1 MPVAERTTDFGG
13 MTITYDD
20 DVLEP
25 RPWTLAQSRWA
36 AELLADLPDGPVLE
50 LCAGAGQIGLAVGR
64 ATGRSLV
71 QVDAEA
77 RACEHARRNADA
89 AGVTAAVRCGDVEG
103 AVGEHER
110 FPLVLADPPYVP
122 AGDVDDLPDDPE
134 DAIDGGTDGLDLV
147 RRCLRVAAAHLDD
160 GGVVLLQLGG
170 PGQTEAVTD
179 ESTGY
184 GLDVVAA
191 QTHRGDRSLVLLRR
205 ADT

>member
-1 MPVAERTTDFGG
+1 MSERTIDFGG
-13 MTITYDD
+13 MTISYDD

-71 QVDAEA
+71 QVDVEP
-77 RACEHARRNADA
+77 RACDHARRNAAA
-89 AGVTAAVRCGDVEG
+89 AGVTVDVRCADLDE

-110 FPLVLADPPYVP
+110 FPLVLADPPYIP
-122 AGDVDDLPDDPE
+122 ADAVHELPDDPGS
-134 DAIDGGTDGLDLV
+134 AIDGGADGLDLV
-147 RRCLRVAAAHLDD
+147 RRCLRVAAIHLDD

-170 PGQTEAVTD
+170 PGQTEAVTA
-179 ESTGY
+179 EAPSY
-184 GLDVVAA
+184 GLEVIGA
-191 QTHRGDRSLVLLRR
+191 QTHGGDRSLVLLRR
-205 ADT
+205 VAT

>member
-1 MPVAERTTDFGG
+1 MAERTTDFGG

-25 RPWTLAQSRWA
+25 RPWTLAQARWA

-71 QVDAEA
+71 QVDVEPK
-77 RACEHARRNADA
+77 ACEHARRNADA
-89 AGVTAAVRCGDVEG
+89 AGVTVDVRCGDLEQV
-103 AVGEHER
+103 VGEHER

-122 AGDVDDLPDDPE
+122 TGEVDDLPDDPDE
-134 DAIDGGTDGLDLV
+134 AVDGGEDGLDLV
-147 RRCLRVAAAHLDD
+147 RRCLRVAAIHLDD

-170 PGQTEAVTD
+170 PGQTEAVTA
-179 ESTGY
+179 ESPGY
-184 GLDVVAA
+184 GLDVVTS
-191 QTHRGDRSLVLLRR
+191 QTHGGDRSLVLLRR
-205 ADT
+205 AAS

>member
-1 MPVAERTTDFGG
+1 MAERTTDFGG

-71 QVDAEA
+71 QVDAEP

-89 AGVTAAVRCGDVEG
+89 AGVTADVRCGDLERV
-103 AVGEHER
+103 VHDHER

-122 AGDVDDLPDDPE
+122 TDGVDALPGDPAAAV
-134 DAIDGGTDGLDLV
+134 DGGDDGLDLV
-147 RRCLRVAAAHLDD
+147 RRCLRVAATHLDE

-170 PGQTEAVTD
+170 PGQTEAVTA
-179 ESTGY
+179 ESPSY
-184 GLDVVAA
+184 GLDVVTA
-191 QTHRGDRSLVLLRR
+191 QTHGGDRSVVLLRPSG
-205 ADT
+205 A